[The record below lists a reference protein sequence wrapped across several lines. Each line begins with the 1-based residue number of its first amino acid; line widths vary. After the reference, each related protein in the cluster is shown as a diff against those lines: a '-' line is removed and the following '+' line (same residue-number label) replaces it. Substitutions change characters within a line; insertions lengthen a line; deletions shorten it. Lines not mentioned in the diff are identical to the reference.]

1 MFETAELGRKIGR
14 KAFAAEESELH
25 TALLKAQ
32 FALREASVP
41 VIVIVSG
48 VEGAGKGG
56 VVNRLNKWLDA
67 RGVETH
73 ALWDESEEERE
84 RPFFWR
90 FWRVLPARGSIAVL
104 FGSWYTKPIVDH
116 ALEHTDLDA
125 YERALH
131 RDVQLEQLLVDDG
144 ALIVKFW
151 FHLTRKQQQAR
162 LKADLEAKSASPQ
175 LKAYARSYKRF
186 ASVSE
191 RAIRLTD
198 RGHAP
203 WHIIE
208 AADENYRDIT
218 TGRLLL
224 EAMENRL
231 ASITAT
237 AANSATTEAVSPVP
251 RQAVPSVSRDEQTVL
266 DKVDLSS
273 RLSGKEYDKRLS
285 NRQAELRQLAWKA
298 KDQGRNT
305 VMVFEGWD
313 AAGKGGAI
321 RRVTA
326 GMDARLFRV
335 ISVAAPTDE
344 ELAHHYLWRFWRHI
358 PRAGHMTIY
367 DRSWYGRVLVERV
380 ERFAATN
387 EWQRAYQEI
396 NDFEEQLV
404 DHGVVLLKFWL
415 HISPEEQLARFQ
427 EREQVERK
435 QHKITD
441 EDWRNRERWD
451 AYRAAVHDM
460 VARCSTAHAPWS
472 LIGAN
477 DKKSARIEVL
487 DTLCERLAKAL
498 D

>member
-14 KAFAAEESELH
+14 KAFAAEEPELH

-32 FALREASVP
+32 FALRDAGVP
-41 VIVIVSG
+41 MIVIVSG

-73 ALWDESEEERE
+73 AFWDESEEERE

-90 FWRVLPARGSIAVL
+90 FWRVMPARGSIAVL

-116 ALEHTDLDA
+116 ALEVTDLDA

-131 RDVQLEQLLVDDG
+131 RNVQLEQLLVDDG

-208 AADENYRDIT
+208 AADENYRDLT

-224 EAMENRL
+224 EAMESRL
-231 ASITAT
+231 AAI
-237 AANSATTEAVSPVP
+237 AASANGAAPSAPT
-251 RQAVPSVSRDEQTVL
+251 QAVPTVAAGEQTVL
-266 DKVDLSS
+266 DKVDLGL
-273 RLSGKEYDKRLS
+273 RLGGKEYDKRLAS
-285 NRQAELRQLAWKA
+285 RQAELRQLAWKA
-298 KDQGRNT
+298 KEQGRNT

-321 RRVTA
+321 RRVTS

-335 ISVAAPTDE
+335 ISVAAPSDE
-344 ELAHHYLWRFWRHI
+344 ERAHHYLWRFWRHI
-358 PRAGHMTIY
+358 PRAGHITIY

-380 ERFAATN
+380 ERFATTL

-396 NDFEEQLV
+396 NDFEEQLA
-404 DHGVVLLKFWL
+404 DHGVILLKFWL
-415 HISPEEQLARFQ
+415 HISPEEQLARFK

-472 LIGAN
+472 LISAN

-487 DTLCERLAKAL
+487 DALCERLAQAL

>member
-14 KAFAAEESELH
+14 KAFAAEEPQLH

-32 FALREASVP
+32 FALQDAGIA

-56 VVNRLNKWLDA
+56 VVSRLNKWLDA

-90 FWRVLPARGSIAVL
+90 FWRVMPARGSIAVL

-131 RDVQLEQLLVDDG
+131 RNVQLEQLLVDDG
-144 ALIVKFW
+144 ALIIKFW
-151 FHLTRKQQQAR
+151 FHLNRKQQQTR
-162 LKADLEAKSASPQ
+162 LKADLDAETASPQ
-175 LKAYARSYKRF
+175 LKAYSRSYKRF

-191 RAIRLTD
+191 RAIRITD

-208 AADENYRDIT
+208 ATDENYRDIT

-224 EAMENRL
+224 EAMESRL
-231 ASITAT
+231 AQMTAT
-237 AANSATTEAVSPVP
+237 SGTADGSTAAQTQTVPTVSPT
-251 RQAVPSVSRDEQTVL
+251 EQTVL
-266 DKVDLSS
+266 DKVDLGS
-273 RLSGKEYDKRLS
+273 RLSGKEYDKRLAS
-285 NRQAELRQLAWKA
+285 RQSELRQLAWKA
-298 KDQGRNT
+298 KQQGCNT

-313 AAGKGGAI
+313 AAGKGGVI

-344 ELAHHYLWRFWRHI
+344 ERAHHYLWRFWRHI

-380 ERFAATN
+380 ERFASTH

-404 DHGVVLLKFWL
+404 DHGVIMLKFWL
-415 HISPEEQLARFQ
+415 HISPEEQLARFK

-451 AYRAAVHDM
+451 GYRAAVHDM
-460 VARCSTAHAPWS
+460 VARCSTTHAPWL

-487 DTLCERLAKAL
+487 DTICERLAKAL

>member
-1 MFETAELGRKIGR
+1 MFETAELGRKVSS
-14 KAFAAEESELH
+14 KDFSAQEPDLH

-32 FALREASVP
+32 FALRDARVP
-41 VIVIVSG
+41 MVVIVSG
-48 VEGAGKGG
+48 VEGAGKGA
-56 VVNRLNKWLDA
+56 VVNRLNKWLDT

-73 ALWDESEEERE
+73 ALWDESDEERE

-90 FWRVLPARGSIAVL
+90 FWRVMPPKGSIAVL
-104 FGSWYTKPIVDH
+104 FGSWYTQPIVDY
-116 ALEHTDLDA
+116 ALKRTDVDA
-125 YERALH
+125 YERALN
-131 RDVQLEQLLVDDG
+131 RIVQLEQLLVDDG

-162 LKADLEAKSASPQ
+162 LEADLKAKTASPQ
-175 LKAYARSYKRF
+175 LKAFARSYKRF
-186 ASVSE
+186 ANVSE

-198 RGHAP
+198 RGHAR

-208 AADENYRDIT
+208 AADENHRDLT
-218 TGRLLL
+218 TGQLLL
-224 EAMENRL
+224 EAMQARL
-231 ASITAT
+231 AAPTARPDQLEASAAAQIVPT
-237 AANSATTEAVSPVP
+237 AAETEPTVLETVDLAARLAGKDYNKRLER
-251 RQAVPSVSRDEQTVL
+251 RQAQ
-266 DKVDLSS
+266 
-273 RLSGKEYDKRLS
+273 
-285 NRQAELRQLAWKA
+285 LRQLAWKA
-298 KDQGRNT
+298 KHQGRNT

-326 GMDARLFRV
+326 GMDARLYRV

-380 ERFAATN
+380 ERFASHDT
-387 EWQRAYQEI
+387 WQRAYQEI

-404 DHGVVLLKFWL
+404 DHGVILLKFWL
-415 HISPEEQLARFQ
+415 HISPEEQLRRFE
-427 EREQVERK
+427 EREQIERK

-451 AYRAAVHDM
+451 AYRSAVHDM
-460 VARCSTAHAPWS
+460 VARSSTDYAPWT

-477 DKKSARIEVL
+477 DKKTARVEVL
-487 DTLCERLAKAL
+487 DTVCEALRKAL

>member
-1 MFETAELGRKIGR
+1 MFETAELGRSISR
-14 KAFAAEESELH
+14 KAFAAEERALH

-32 FALREASVP
+32 FALRDAGVP

-48 VEGAGKGG
+48 VEGAGKGM
-56 VVNRLNKWLDA
+56 VVNRLSKWLDT

-73 ALWDESEEERE
+73 ALWDETQDERE

-90 FWRVLPARGSIAVL
+90 FWRLMPPRGTIAVL

-116 ALEHTDLDA
+116 ALELTDVDA

-131 RDVQLEQLLVDDG
+131 RNLQLEQLLVDDG

-151 FHLTRKQQQAR
+151 FHLTRKQQQTR
-162 LKADLEAKSASPQ
+162 LDADLEAKTASPQ
-175 LKAYARSYKRF
+175 LETYARRYKHF
-186 ASVSE
+186 SSVAE
-191 RAIRLTD
+191 RAIRVTD
-198 RGHAP
+198 RSHAP

-208 AADENYRDIT
+208 AADEYYRDLT

-224 EAMENRL
+224 AAMQDRL
-231 ASITAT
+231 ASIPGCAGSG
-237 AANSATTEAVSPVP
+237 SAEASITP
-251 RQAVPSVSRDEQTVL
+251 RESPSVGPAEPTVL
-266 DKVDLSS
+266 EQVDLSA
-273 RLSGKEYDKRLS
+273 RYSGKDYDKRLEQ
-285 NRQAELRQLAWKA
+285 RQSELRQLSWKA
-298 KDQGRNT
+298 KHKGRNT

-326 GMDARLFRV
+326 GMDPRLYRV
-335 ISVAAPTDE
+335 ISVGAPTDE
-344 ELAHHYLWRFWRHI
+344 ERAHHYLWRFWRHI

-380 ERFAATN
+380 EGFARHD
-387 EWQRAYQEI
+387 EWDRAYQEI
-396 NDFEEQLV
+396 NDFEEQLI
-404 DHGVVLLKFWL
+404 DHGVILLKFWL
-415 HISPEEQLARFQ
+415 HISQEEQLARF
-427 EREQVERK
+427 EAREQDERK

-441 EDWRNRERWD
+441 EDWRNRKRWD
-451 AYRAAVHDM
+451 DYRAAVHDM
-460 VARCSTAHAPWS
+460 VGHCSTGYAPWT

-477 DKKSARIEVL
+477 DKKTARIEVL

>member
-1 MFETAELGRKIGR
+1 MFETAELGRKVS
-14 KAFAAEESELH
+14 KKDFAAEEPKVH
-25 TALLKAQ
+25 TALLKNQ
-32 FALREASVP
+32 SALRDAGVP

-48 VEGAGKGG
+48 IEGAGKGAF
-56 VVNRLNKWLDA
+56 VNRLHKWLDT

-73 ALWDESEEERE
+73 ALWEESEEERE

-90 FWRVLPARGSIAVL
+90 FWRVMPARGSISVL

-116 ALEHTDLDA
+116 ALNQTDVDA

-131 RDVQLEQLLVDDG
+131 RNVQLERLLVDDG
-144 ALIVKFW
+144 ALIIKFW

-162 LKADLEAKSASPQ
+162 LAADLKTKSASPQ

-186 ASVSE
+186 ANVSE

-198 RGHAP
+198 RSHAP

-208 AADENYRDIT
+208 AADEYYRDLYA
-218 TGRLLL
+218 GRHLL
-224 EAMENRL
+224 EAMEHRL
-231 ASITAT
+231 ASLPNTQT
-237 AANSATTEAVSPVP
+237 PAVESIPP
-251 RQAVPSVSRDEQTVL
+251 QAVPTVGPTERTVL
-266 DKVDLSS
+266 ETVDLTAS
-273 RLSGKEYDKRLS
+273 LGGKDYDKQLES
-285 NRQAELRQLAWKA
+285 RQTELRQLAWKA
-298 KDQGRNT
+298 KNQGRNT

-326 GMDARLFRV
+326 GMDARLYRV
-335 ISVAAPTDE
+335 ISTAAPTDE

-380 ERFAATN
+380 ERIATT
-387 EWQRAYQEI
+387 EAWKRAYQEI

-404 DHGVVLLKFWL
+404 EHGVILFKFWL
-415 HISPEEQLARFQ
+415 HISPEEQLARFKQ
-427 EREQVERK
+427 REKIERK

-441 EDWRNRERWD
+441 EDWRNRARRH

-460 VARCSTAHAPWS
+460 VARSSTDYAPWT
-472 LIGAN
+472 LISAN
-477 DKKSARIEVL
+477 DKKRARIEVL
-487 DTLCERLAKAL
+487 DTVCERLAKEL